1 MLVRYYG
8 DWIESVPRVCF
19 LDLQENEEEDEGPIF
34 VNDAD
39 VLQEFDVDEEGTLVV
54 SSVLFLC
61 RLNCDRSWTSVEWD
75 ILM

>member
-8 DWIESVPRVCF
+8 DWIESETRVC
-19 LDLQENEEEDEGPIF
+19 LLGLQENEEEDEGPIF

-39 VLQEFDVDEEGTLVV
+39 VLEEFDVDEEGTLVV

-61 RLNCDRSWTSVEWD
+61 RLNCVD
-75 ILM
+75 ICGVGHFDVIV